1 MQIQSINEFLRQAGF
16 KYVVYDMGRR
26 MVQLTP
32 QQFNQFENGVL
43 TYPTPLQQHAW
54 LGLLG
59 WQEEDKSRHFIWFI
73 KLPLDEL
80 GKINPLARDELLHY
94 LVDQLGQRLLTTEDG
109 ADSTA
114 APTAL
119 PHGFAPGEERMA
131 MFHAKAARLLGQPPS
146 RFYTHARDYLSGTQG
161 YDQWAFV
168 GMQGLADVVAR
179 LQQEDNLDRLQQ
191 ALPQLPSQPFG
202 QLCRFLEHENI
213 SPELATT
220 LINRARHNETSESSR
235 DDLVATIRALAGCTD
250 FQLRQSLIR
259 QVLAEPYGTDIEILA
274 AISGRCWE
282 DLQEREICRL
292 FLECLAS
299 NTHGQSGFAHLLKD
313 LLAIPGMREPLMQG
327 LRDPNRSEALAQAMG
342 QCFKQ
347 LGA

>member
-1 MQIQSINEFLRQAGF
+1 
-16 KYVVYDMGRR
+16 
-26 MVQLTP
+26 MVRLTP

-43 TYPTPLQQHAW
+43 AYPTPFQQYAW

-59 WQEEDKSRHFIWFI
+59 WQEEDKSRHFIWFL

-94 LVDQLGQRLLTTEDG
+94 LVNQLGERLLTPDDG
-109 ADSTA
+109 ADSAT

-119 PHGFAPGEERMA
+119 PHGFTPGEESMA
-131 MFHAKAARLLGQPPS
+131 MFHAKAAQLLGQPPS
-146 RFYTHARDYLSGTQG
+146 RYYSHARDYLAGKQG

-179 LQQEDNLDRLQQ
+179 LQQEDNHDRLLQ

-220 LINRARHNETSESSR
+220 LINRARHNETSEYSH
-235 DDLVATIRALAGCTD
+235 DDLVAIIRALAGCTVS
-250 FQLRQSLIR
+250 QLRQNLIR

-282 DLQEREICRL
+282 DLRDNEICRL
-292 FLECLAS
+292 FLERLAS
-299 NTHGQSGFAHLLKD
+299 NTHGQSGFTHLLMD
-313 LLAIPGMREPLMQG
+313 LLAIPGMRESVMQG
-327 LRDPNRSEALAQAMG
+327 LRDPNRSEELAQAMG
-342 QCFKQ
+342 QFFKQ